1 MEQQCNDYRVIIA
14 GGRNFKDYLLLREK
28 CDFHLGN
35 KMKDC
40 HIIVLSGTAKGA
52 DTMGE
57 LYASERGFQLEKH
70 PANWR
75 IHGKA
80 AGMVRNKEMAENA
93 NALIAFWDGRSPGTK
108 NMIEIARKHGL
119 RVMVINY

>member
-35 KMKDC
+35 KMKNC
-40 HIIVLSGTAKGA
+40 RIIVLSGTAKSA

-57 LYASERGFQLEKH
+57 QYASERGFMLEKH

-75 IHGKA
+75 THGKS
-80 AGMVRNKEMAENA
+80 AGIVRNMEMAEKA
-93 NALIAFWDGRSPGTK
+93 DALIAFWDGISPGTK
-108 NMIEIARKHGL
+108 NMIETARKHGL
-119 RVMVINY
+119 RVMVVNY